1 MLKLVSLMSLKVIF
15 DFLLLD
21 VEKKQ
26 RAPRVVVLNKKKVS
40 GAKSNLRMAM

>member
-1 MLKLVSLMSLKVIF
+1 MLKLVSLMSLKVLF

-21 VEKKQ
+21 VETKQ
-26 RAPRVVVLNKKKVS
+26 MVQVVVVLNKKKVS